1 MKKKMKYLLLG
12 NSLILRYILP
22 IILSEIFNR
31 EKILLEVK
39 RILPT
44 KLEQERQL

>member
-1 MKKKMKYLLLG
+1 MKKKTKYLLVG
-12 NSLILRYILP
+12 NSLIPRYILP